1 MTGARTRLALV
12 LLAGLF
18 AAPDL
23 AAQTEVR
30 RTTNLAALR
39 AYPGFF
45 HQRSIVLIAPV
56 SRLDS
61 GELRADADAPA
72 PIRVVFKGAVPDGPS
87 EIRGE
92 FWDVGRMTASDPRLV
107 PFDVRATFGFDPESG
122 WPRPGQVRAII
133 ATAIAAARPA
143 PSASVTPASA
153 APSPSLR
160 SVVLY
165 PDRFVNERITLIG
178 QFAGRNVLGD
188 LPDAPGQS
196 RFDFVVRSTDAAV
209 WVTNLQPRGRDFE
222 LSLDTRVDTGRWV
235 EVTGTLRQARGLQW
249 LDAQGGRVAITRP
262 PTETDA
268 ADASDVDRP
277 SPPPPPAP
285 EVVFSAPTDD
295 ESDVPQSTSVR
306 IQFSRDINPATLKD
320 RVTVNYVLA
329 EAQANGEPPTPD
341 PEFTYDYR
349 AAQRVLEIRFRVPL
363 ERYRTV
369 KVNLLAGITGT
380 DRQPLA
386 PWTLSFIT
394 GPP

>member
-1 MTGARTRLALV
+1 MG
-12 LLAGLF
+12 
-18 AAPDL
+18 
-23 AAQTEVR
+23 
-30 RTTNLAALR
+30 
-39 AYPGFF
+39 
-45 HQRSIVLIAPV
+45 
-56 SRLDS
+56 
-61 GELRADADAPA
+61 
-72 PIRVVFKGAVPDGPS
+72 
-87 EIRGE
+87 
-92 FWDVGRMTASDPRLV
+92 
-107 PFDVRATFGFDPESG
+107 
-122 WPRPGQVRAII
+122 
-133 ATAIAAARPA
+133 
-143 PSASVTPASA
+143 
-153 APSPSLR
+153 
-160 SVVLY
+160 
-165 PDRFVNERITLIG
+165 
-178 QFAGRNVLGD
+178 
-188 LPDAPGQS
+188 
-196 RFDFVVRSTDAAV
+196 
-209 WVTNLQPRGRDFE
+209 
-222 LSLDTRVDTGRWV
+222 

-341 PEFTYDYR
+341 PNHYDYR

>member
-1 MTGARTRLALV
+1 VRLVRRTRALV
-12 LLAGLF
+12 LVALLGVAATAG
-18 AAPDL
+18 
-23 AAQTEVR
+23 AQTDVR

-39 AYPGFF
+39 GYPGFF
-45 HQRSIVLIAPV
+45 HQRAIVLIAPV
-56 SRLDS
+56 TRLPT
-61 GELRADADAPA
+61 GELRADPENAS
-72 PIRVVFKGAVPDGPS
+72 PIHVVFKGSVPDGPS

-92 FWDVGRMTASDPRLV
+92 FWDVGRMTPGDPRLV
-107 PFDVRATFGFDPESG
+107 PYDVKATFGFDPDAG

-133 ATAIAAARPA
+133 ASAIAQARPA
-143 PSASVTPASA
+143 PAASVTSASA
-153 APSPSLR
+153 APTASLR
-160 SVVLY
+160 AVVLY
-165 PDRFVNERITLIG
+165 PDRFLNEKITLVG

-235 EVTGTLRQARGLQW
+235 EVTGTLKQGRGLQW
-249 LDAQGGRVAITRP
+249 LDAQGGRIAITRA

-268 ADASDVDRP
+268 DVDRP
-277 SPPPPPAP
+277 APPPAPAP

-306 IQFSRDINPATLKD
+306 IQFSRDLDPATLKD
-320 RVTVNYVLA
+320 HITVNYLLA

-341 PEFTYDYR
+341 PEFTYEYR
-349 AAQRVLEIRFRVPL
+349 VAPRVLEIKFRVPL

-369 KVNLLAGITGT
+369 KVNLLDGIKGT
-380 DRQPLA
+380 DRQALV